1 MTTLS
6 KRLGLGSREL
16 VSIVGAGGKTTI
28 LRVLGR
34 ELASTDA
41 GVILTTTTRMAASQV
56 TDPVCWSDDPVHV
69 EELLDPGIPL
79 FVLCG
84 TIQGK
89 VTGPRPEAIDN
100 LFTSTFADYIIVE
113 ADGARSMSIKAPADD
128 EPVIPTASTTVIV
141 VVGADALGQPL
152 GTVAHRVD
160 RITILAGLT
169 DDVVLTPQSAAS
181 ILLHPNGGLKSVPEA
196 ARVVMAVANVTAA
209 NEAAA
214 TGLAGILADHRRVD
228 RSVTMLG
235 PSADVRSAT
244 ATRTQILRPDR

>member
-1 MTTLS
+1 MSSLLRTVK
-6 KRLGLGSREL
+6 KRKKS
-16 VSIVGAGGKTTI
+16 
-28 LRVLGR
+28 RVLGEVEVVNR
-34 ELASTDA
+34 EEFSGLELDSKVEMIRALIPL
-41 GVILTTTTRMAASQV
+41 GLM
-56 TDPVCWSDDPVHV
+56 HV